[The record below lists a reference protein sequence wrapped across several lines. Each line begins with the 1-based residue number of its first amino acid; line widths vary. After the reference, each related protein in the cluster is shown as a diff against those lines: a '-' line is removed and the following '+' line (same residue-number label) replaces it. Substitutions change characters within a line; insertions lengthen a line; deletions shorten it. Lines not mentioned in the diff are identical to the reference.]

1 MRRSSPCPSL
11 LAFALLGAGPLAAQT
26 PGREPA
32 VVELPAGARAAG
44 LGHAFQADAGDSDA
58 VFWNPALASR
68 AGGFALGLQ
77 GLTTAARAFTV
88 SAAAPWYGG
97 GVAVGLQAL
106 EYGTDVAP
114 GEREGGIDPLL
125 ADGGEAVG
133 ELVATVAY
141 GRTLAGFTVGVAGK
155 LVDQRFGDARQQD
168 LAADVGVAHALG
180 PGWASLA
187 VRNLGPERSLD
198 GVDVRLPTDVTLGWG
213 GYGRPLGPLD
223 LGAAAA
229 LGRRAD
235 GEVVFGGGLELGY
248 WPVQGRTFVA
258 RVGVRNVPE
267 GEASPVTFGGSFWGD
282 RLVLEYAFQPVDDAD
297 GLHRV
302 TLGWR

>member
-1 MRRSSPCPSL
+1 
-11 LAFALLGAGPLAAQT
+11 
-26 PGREPA
+26 
-32 VVELPAGARAAG
+32 
-44 LGHAFQADAGDSDA
+44 
-58 VFWNPALASR
+58 
-68 AGGFALGLQ
+68 
-77 GLTTAARAFTV
+77 
-88 SAAAPWYGG
+88 
-97 GVAVGLQAL
+97 
-106 EYGTDVAP
+106 
-114 GEREGGIDPLL
+114 
-125 ADGGEAVG
+125 
-133 ELVATVAY
+133 
-141 GRTLAGFTVGVAGK
+141 
-155 LVDQRFGDARQQD
+155 
-168 LAADVGVAHALG
+168 
-180 PGWASLA
+180 